1 MISARHGASVAIE
14 RRGKTASR
22 KILALL
28 GAAAFFGSLGSAWVL
43 DQWIFGESRLFA
55 MVRSFPVPQ
64 ILLLERAVAR
74 NPGHSGAWLALA
86 RAYSESGLTAEAA
99 EAYENFLA
107 LDPRR
112 SEIWTELGI
121 HYLKDGKP
129 EKALE
134 ALDRAIAL
142 HPQHE
147 DAHLY
152 KGLILLDAFQDLDA
166 AIRAWR
172 QTRRFNATAP
182 DGARSGQDVPPAVV
196 GSLRRIDG
204 SDAAERD

>member
-1 MISARHGASVAIE
+1 MISARYGASVAID
-14 RRGKTASR
+14 RRGKTVSG

-28 GAAAFFGSLGSAWVL
+28 GAGAFFGSLGAAWVI
-43 DQWIFGESRLFA
+43 DQWIFGDSRLLA

-74 NPGHSGAWLALA
+74 NPGHSGAWLSLA
-86 RAYSESGLTAEAA
+86 RVYSESGLSAEAGA
-99 EAYENFLA
+99 AYENFLA

-112 SEIWTELGI
+112 SEIWAELGI

-142 HPQHE
+142 NPQQE

-172 QTRRFNATAP
+172 KTRRFNPTAP
-182 DGARSGQDVPPAVV
+182 DGARLGEDTPA
-196 GSLRRIDG
+196 GFASLRRSEG
-204 SDAAERD
+204 SDAAEPE